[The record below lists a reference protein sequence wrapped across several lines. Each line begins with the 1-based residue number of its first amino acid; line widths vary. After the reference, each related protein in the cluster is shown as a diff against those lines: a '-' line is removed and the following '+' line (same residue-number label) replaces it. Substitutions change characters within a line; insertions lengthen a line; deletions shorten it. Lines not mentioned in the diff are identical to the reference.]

1 MKTVLVTGGTGLIGK
16 HLCHFLKQSGY
27 HVAILSQIKHNKSEF
42 PVFYWN
48 WKKQEIDETA
58 LQNSDYIIHL
68 AGANIA
74 GQRWSDSRKKLI
86 LDSRVQSTLFL
97 QKKIK
102 ELNLSPSAFISAS
115 AVGYYGMITDSHI
128 YKESDSPADDFLGDV
143 CAKWENAATQVYDP
157 RIRTVQLRT
166 GIVLTSK
173 GGALQKMTQPIQAGI
188 GSPLG
193 SGKQF
198 IPWIHIDDL
207 CQMYLDAIQ
216 NTHLHGAYNAS
227 APEHHTNRSFTKTIA
242 QKLNRPIWLP
252 PVPAFVLKMIFGDM
266 AKLLLY
272 GSRASSEKIKSTGF
286 SFKYPELKAALD
298 DLLS

>member
-16 HLCHFLKQSGY
+16 HLCHFLKKSGY
-27 HVAILSQIKHNKSEF
+27 HMAVLSQSKHNSSEF

-97 QKKIK
+97 QKKIE

-128 YKESDSPADDFLGDV
+128 YKESDAPSNDFLGIV
-143 CAKWENAATQVYDP
+143 CSEWENAAKQVYDP

-166 GIVLTSK
+166 GIVLTPK
-173 GGALQKMTQPIQAGI
+173 GGALQKMAPPIQAGI

-216 NTHLHGAYNAS
+216 NSDLHGAYNAS
-227 APEHHTNRSFTKTIA
+227 APEHHTNSSLTQAIAKT
-242 QKLNRPIWLP
+242 LNKSIWLP
-252 PVPAFVLKMIFGDM
+252 PVPSFVLKVIFGDM
-266 AKLLLY
+266 AGLLLY
-272 GSRASSEKIKSTGF
+272 GSRVSSEKIESTGF
-286 SFKYPELKAALD
+286 SFKYPELKGALY
-298 DLLS
+298 DLLG